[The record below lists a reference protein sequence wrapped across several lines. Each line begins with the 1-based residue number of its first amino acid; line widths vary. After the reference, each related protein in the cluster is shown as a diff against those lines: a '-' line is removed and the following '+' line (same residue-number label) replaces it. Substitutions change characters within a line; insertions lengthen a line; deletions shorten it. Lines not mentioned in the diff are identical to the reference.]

1 MINAFNSNHD
11 LIFALI
17 FAVIVLLAATPKG
30 YEFWQHVRKSHTDT
44 KLKLEML
51 KMGWSANQIVR
62 TLMSRCDPD
71 SSSHQV

>member
-1 MINAFNSNHD
+1 MNAFNTNHD
-11 LIFALI
+11 FIFALI

-30 YEFWQHVRKSHTDT
+30 YEFWQHVQKSNTDT

-62 TLMSRCDPD
+62 TLRSQCDPG
-71 SSSHQV
+71 SSSHQA

>member
-1 MINAFNSNHD
+1 MKPFNTNHD
-11 LIFALI
+11 LIFTVI

-30 YEFWQHVRKSHTDT
+30 YEFWQHVQKSNTDT

-62 TLMSRCDPD
+62 TFRSQCDPG
-71 SSSHQV
+71 SSSHQA

>member
-1 MINAFNSNHD
+1 MNAFNTNHD
-11 LIFALI
+11 SIFALI

-30 YEFWQHVRKSHTDT
+30 YEFWQHAQKSNTET

-62 TLMSRCDPD
+62 TLKSRYDPG
-71 SSSHQV
+71 SSSHQA